1 MEKLTRY
8 LRLLAAMLLA
18 AKAGVD
24 LGLSLRRAANPELD
38 RALENDT
45 AEDEPRGPIDVDNA
59 PGLHIP
65 EHLLVPE
72 RFRLVPTVPRSHMR
86 RRRVDRGAFGVK
98 ETVEGAYGPADGP
111 ESPNYPS
118 GPAGTD

>member
-8 LRLLAAMLLA
+8 LRLLAVMLLA

-45 AEDEPRGPIDVDNA
+45 AEDEPRGLIDVDNA

-65 EHLLVPE
+65 DHLLVHTRPQ
-72 RFRLVPTVPRSHMR
+72 PRPR
-86 RRRVDRGAFGVK
+86 RTRRVDRGAFGVTDVDMTLG
-98 ETVEGAYGPADGP
+98 EPSGPG
-111 ESPNYPS
+111 SPNYPS